1 MTVVSNLVNLT
12 EQLAFLTSSA
22 SLDPATRTYAASRL
36 GGRDRNAQ
44 RFSHVTQALNAW
56 MASALGLFLASVK
69 NAVSF
74 KDVSK
79 DYSVECK
86 VSVQFL

>member
-1 MTVVSNLVNLT
+1 MTVVSNVVNQT
-12 EQLAFLTSSA
+12 EQSAFLTSSA

-69 NAVSF
+69 NAVSSR
-74 KDVSK
+74 DVSK
-79 DYSVECK
+79 DCSVECK
-86 VSVQFL
+86 ESVQFL